1 LKEKNNMKLKGSF
14 NIAEKATD
22 MNTLSNGK
30 DMDLTKIHGNLKR
43 TYLTPRRYSKNI
55 RRCIK

>member
-1 LKEKNNMKLKGSF
+1 MKLKQSF

-30 DMDLTKIHGNLKR
+30 DMDLTKIHGNLKQ

-55 RRCIK
+55 RRRIK